1 MMKKCCAVIA
11 AAGGSSRMELDF
23 SKQFFPIC
31 GVPVIVRTLR
41 AFENAGTVDAVI
53 VVCRSSDKKR
63 LEEYITE
70 YGIKK
75 VISIVAGG
83 VTRQESAAFGA
94 AAVPEGYGYIAVHDG
109 ARPLVTPEEIDCCVN
124 DCFVTGASALGVP
137 LKDTVKKIDAGG
149 FVVSTPKRSEIMAI
163 QTPQVFEYRIYMKA
177 LAHAQ
182 ETGADYTDDCQLV
195 EHIGVKVHI
204 CSGDY
209 GNIKITT
216 PDDIYSAES
225 ILKRRGISL

>member
-1 MMKKCCAVIA
+1 MMKKCCAVVA
-11 AAGGSSRMELDF
+11 AAGGSSRMGLDF

-63 LEEYITE
+63 LEGYITE

-75 VISIVAGG
+75 VISIIEGG
-83 VTRQESAAFGA
+83 ATRQESVAAGA
-94 AAVPEGYGYIAVHDG
+94 AVVPEGYGYIAVHDG
-109 ARPLVTPEEIDCCVN
+109 ARPLVTPEEIDCCVH
-124 DCFVTGASALGVP
+124 DCFRTGASALGVP
-137 LKDTVKKIDAGG
+137 IKNTIKRVDENG

-177 LAHAQ
+177 LARAQ
-182 ETGADYTDDCQLV
+182 EAGANYTDDCQLV

-204 CSGDY
+204 CTGDY

-216 PDDIYSAES
+216 PDDIYLAEAL
-225 ILKRRGISL
+225 LKRREIPL